1 MRPVPAILPG
11 AEEDGFR
18 TFRFRGRVAGN
29 SGGIFR
35 QSADAVRDPVA
46 RIVATPGKELV
57 NLGSHE
63 QYSYPFYTRCLSDHL
78 ERLRLM
84 AELMA
89 EAGYS
94 SVFPAESPESC
105 F

>member
-1 MRPVPAILPG
+1 MTDFARFDSAEKWLEIPV
-11 AEEDGFR
+11 EGF
-18 TFRFRGRVAGN
+18 
-29 SGGIFR
+29 GGSR
-35 QSADAVRDPVA
+35 EAVA
-46 RIVATPGKELV
+46 RIAATPGKELV

-63 QYSYPFYTRCLSDHL
+63 QYCYPFYARCLSDHL

>member
-1 MRPVPAILPG
+1 MTDFARFDSAEKWLEIPV
-11 AEEDGFR
+11 EVF
-18 TFRFRGRVAGN
+18 GN
-29 SGGIFR
+29 QLTQSGIR
-35 QSADAVRDPVA
+35 EAVA
-46 RIVATPGKELV
+46 RIAATPGKELV
-57 NLGSHE
+57 NLGSHQ
-63 QYSYPFYTRCLSDHL
+63 QYCYPYYARCLPDHL

>member
-1 MRPVPAILPG
+1 MTDFARFDSAEKWLEIPV
-11 AEEDGFR
+11 EVF
-18 TFRFRGRVAGN
+18 GN
-29 SGGIFR
+29 QLTQSGIR
-35 QSADAVRDPVA
+35 EAVA
-46 RIVATPGKELV
+46 RIAATPGKELV

-63 QYSYPFYTRCLSDHL
+63 QYCYSFYARCLSDHL

-94 SVFPAESPESC
+94 SVFPTESLESC